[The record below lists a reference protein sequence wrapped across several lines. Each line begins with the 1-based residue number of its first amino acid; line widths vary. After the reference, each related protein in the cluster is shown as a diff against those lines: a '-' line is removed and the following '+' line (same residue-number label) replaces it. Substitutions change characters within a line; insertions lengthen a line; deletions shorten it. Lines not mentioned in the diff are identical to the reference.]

1 MTIDSFLN
9 ISVIGLRVLSIRGM
23 EDLPKNK
30 SILKEPTASQS
41 ELATREELK
50 VTLSMVGSYT
60 TTANMVAA
68 ANTLTTL
75 LKGATTHTFEDT
87 ERGLSFAAVA
97 KDGFRTN
104 IYGHDYK
111 MMQIDL
117 PLTITTL

>member
-1 MTIDSFLN
+1 MTIDSLLN

-30 SILKEPTASQS
+30 SILKEPTASQA

-50 VTLSMVGSYT
+50 VTLAMAGRYA
-60 TTANMVAA
+60 TTAAMTTAVS
-68 ANTLTTL
+68 TLTTL
-75 LKGATTHTFEDT
+75 LRGATTHTFEDT
-87 ERGLSFAAVA
+87 ERGLNFTAVA